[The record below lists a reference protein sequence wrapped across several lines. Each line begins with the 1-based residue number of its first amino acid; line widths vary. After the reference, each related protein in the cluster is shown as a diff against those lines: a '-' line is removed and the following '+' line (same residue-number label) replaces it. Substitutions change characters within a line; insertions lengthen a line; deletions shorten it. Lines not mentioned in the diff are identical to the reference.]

1 MGKHEFSAL
10 SLEVK
15 RMVLRVN
22 DVVININSQEQ
33 EAKFRKILR
42 PTAKDLKSREFNK
55 RVDIVANGF
64 IQARKGM
71 DNLKKLLG

>member
-1 MGKHEFSAL
+1 
-10 SLEVK
+10 
-15 RMVLRVN
+15 MVLRVN